1 MSKAASQEKVTILD
15 KEYMIACGPDER
27 EALQE
32 SARILDKK
40 MREIRASGKIIGT
53 ERIAVMAALN
63 LAYDV
68 ISLRKGEIEQDNSV
82 NMRVR
87 MLQEKI
93 DAILE
98 VEDKQL
104 SL

>member
-40 MREIRASGKIIGT
+40 MREIRTSGKIIGT

-63 LAYDV
+63 LAYELL
-68 ISLRKGEIEQDNSV
+68 SMRKGEQAQDSSLNLR
-82 NMRVR
+82 MRL
-87 MLQEKI
+87 LQEKI
-93 DAILE
+93 DAVLE
-98 VEDKQL
+98 AEDKQL